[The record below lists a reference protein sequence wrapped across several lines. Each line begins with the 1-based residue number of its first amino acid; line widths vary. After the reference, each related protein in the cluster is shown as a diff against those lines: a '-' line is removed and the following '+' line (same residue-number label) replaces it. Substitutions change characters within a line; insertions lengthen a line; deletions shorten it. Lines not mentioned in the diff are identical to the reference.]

1 VEVIGKQ
8 LSNDAQ
14 SQFLSAATDNA
25 KELILGKIR
34 SNQLPMTAMMLL
46 GYDTKAT
53 IDFLYDENISEVL
66 RKFEIKVGDLEN
78 VSISD
83 SLKQAGINTA
93 PESIKSL
100 IHLIKVGE
108 EIAKFRSVRNLNENA
123 QIEQYKLDKI
133 LKDLDADVLYDAIDK
148 IDNIRAKNDAQ
159 KYLTLTLWCFTP
171 SVKILIQESL

>member
-1 VEVIGKQ
+1 VLFKAKLLNDFTKFLNLPENKALVGKAFVEVIGKQ

-14 SQFLSAATDNA
+14 SQFLAATDNA

-34 SNQLPMTAMMLL
+34 SNQLTNPIMTAMLL
-46 GYDTKAT
+46 VMT
-53 IDFLYDENISEVL
+53 L
-66 RKFEIKVGDLEN
+66 RLLLTSCMMKTLVKNLE
-78 VSISD
+78 
-83 SLKQAGINTA
+83 SLKLKSVIWKMYLSVRIFQSRNTA

-133 LKDLDADVLYDAIDK
+133 L
-148 IDNIRAKNDAQ
+148 R
-159 KYLTLTLWCFTP
+159 T
-171 SVKILIQESL
+171 

>member
-1 VEVIGKQ
+1 LNDFTKFLNLPENKALLGKAFVEVIGKQ

-25 KELILGKIR
+25 KELVIR
-34 SNQLPMTAMMLL
+34 SNQLTNPIMTAMMLL

-78 VSISD
+78 VSISEN

-93 PESIKSL
+93 PESIKS
-100 IHLIKVGE
+100 
-108 EIAKFRSVRNLNENA
+108 
-123 QIEQYKLDKI
+123 Y
-133 LKDLDADVLYDAIDK
+133 
-148 IDNIRAKNDAQ
+148 
-159 KYLTLTLWCFTP
+159 TP
-171 SVKILIQESL
+171 YQSR

>member
-1 VEVIGKQ
+1 LIKAGALQSKKLLNDFTKFLNLPENKALVVKLCGGGKQ

-34 SNQLPMTAMMLL
+34 SNQLTNPIMTAMMLL

-78 VSISD
+78 VSIS
-83 SLKQAGINTA
+83 
-93 PESIKSL
+93 
-100 IHLIKVGE
+100 
-108 EIAKFRSVRNLNENA
+108 EN
-123 QIEQYKLDKI
+123 
-133 LKDLDADVLYDAIDK
+133 
-148 IDNIRAKNDAQ
+148 
-159 KYLTLTLWCFTP
+159 
-171 SVKILIQESL
+171 S

>member
-34 SNQLPMTAMMLL
+34 SNQLTNPIMTAMMLL

-78 VSISD
+78 VSISEN
-83 SLKQAGINTA
+83 SLKQAGKHC
-93 PESIKSL
+93 S
-100 IHLIKVGE
+100 
-108 EIAKFRSVRNLNENA
+108 
-123 QIEQYKLDKI
+123 
-133 LKDLDADVLYDAIDK
+133 
-148 IDNIRAKNDAQ
+148 
-159 KYLTLTLWCFTP
+159 
-171 SVKILIQESL
+171 

>member
-1 VEVIGKQ
+1 LLKAGALQSKKLLNDFTKFLNLPENKALVVKLFEVIGKQ

-34 SNQLPMTAMMLL
+34 SNQLTNPIMTAMMLL

-66 RKFEIKVGDLEN
+66 RKFEIKVGDLEMYLS
-78 VSISD
+78 VRI
-83 SLKQAGINTA
+83 LKQTGINTA

-108 EIAKFRSVRNLNENA
+108 EIAKFRSVE
-123 QIEQYKLDKI
+123 
-133 LKDLDADVLYDAIDK
+133 
-148 IDNIRAKNDAQ
+148 
-159 KYLTLTLWCFTP
+159 T
-171 SVKILIQESL
+171 

>member
-25 KELILGKIR
+25 KELILGLDLI
-34 SNQLPMTAMMLL
+34 NLLTIMTAMMF

-53 IDFLYDENISEVL
+53 IDLYDENISEVL

-78 VSISD
+78 VSISEN

-108 EIAKFRSVRNLNENA
+108 EINLGLLE
-123 QIEQYKLDKI
+123 
-133 LKDLDADVLYDAIDK
+133 
-148 IDNIRAKNDAQ
+148 
-159 KYLTLTLWCFTP
+159 T
-171 SVKILIQESL
+171 